1 MNTSRP
7 KSSPT
12 TLDMMEKNSMKPLA
26 GSKLEQ
32 WLCVLFIA
40 VGCLVTLLWWHGRTS
55 LWEDEIIAIT
65 HGNQPLPLFFM
76 ETLRNDIHPPLYFL
90 QLKLWHDLGFTSD
103 AAVLFNSVCCAFIS
117 LAVLFGITRKVYGA
131 RAACFATAL
140 YAVLP
145 IFAYSGAN
153 LRMYGLVPA
162 CTLLVWYVNRQWF
175 LLRER
180 KWLAWM
186 IVLEGAASYLHAIE
200 FFFVGFIAIGA
211 CLESL
216 YTMRQMRRQG
226 AAGARASAAGL
237 GGWVLAQAVV
247 LVLIVPLMGS
257 AVIRGSE
264 ATAPSTVLMSLT
276 EPGALVTGWAPA
288 SILSLRMAGL
298 LIFVFLAAVAMLE
311 RRSRVRTLA
320 IPIATLAAAIAVSML
335 AKPMIK
341 VPVFASNL
349 LPFIALGAGA
359 GLALHGS
366 RYWRAGA
373 FACMAVL
380 ACAAI
385 PLMRYQTSADA
396 YGATGRQL
404 LQAVRPGDIVVVP
417 NVSVYWGV
425 MRYAVGE
432 NWGQP
437 LDVMPPA
444 NAQWE
449 AVFRKLGPEKT
460 ALLGLRPSRDH
471 VVSNGVTYLLGD
483 DARRLTAAAS
493 RVWVVQRD
501 GYKVD
506 VQLGAPFTRQSLA
519 RPGNGDV
526 ALSFFVKD
534 ANGAP
539 VARHP
544 LAANAR

>member
-1 MNTSRP
+1 M
-7 KSSPT
+7 
-12 TLDMMEKNSMKPLA
+12 DMMEKYSMKPVA
-26 GSKLEQ
+26 KSNAEQ
-32 WLCVLFIA
+32 WLCVLFIGFA
-40 VGCLVTLLWWHGRTS
+40 CLVTLLWWHGRSS

-90 QLKLWHDLGFTSD
+90 QLKLWHDIGFSSD
-103 AAVLFNSVCCAFIS
+103 AAVLFNSVFCAFVS
-117 LAVLFGITRKVYGA
+117 LAVLFGITRKVYGTK
-131 RAACFATAL
+131 AACYAAAL
-140 YAVLP
+140 YALLP

-162 CTLLVWYVNRQWF
+162 CVLLVWYANRQWF

-180 KWLAWM
+180 KWLVWM
-186 IVLEGAASYLHAIE
+186 IVLEAASSYLHAIE

-216 YTMRQMRRQG
+216 YHARQQG
-226 AAGARASAAGL
+226 RSGARPGSGL
-237 GGWVLAQAVV
+237 GGWILVQFVV
-247 LVLIVPLMGS
+247 LLLIVPLMGS

-264 ATAPSTVLMSLT
+264 ATAPSSVLMSLT
-276 EPGALVTGWAPA
+276 EPGALVAGWGPA
-288 SILSLRMAGL
+288 SIMPLRLAGL
-298 LIFVFLAAVAMLE
+298 VIFFFLAAAALLE

-320 IPIATLAAAIAVSML
+320 IPIAALVVAIAVSML

-359 GLALHGS
+359 GLALHGN
-366 RYWRAGA
+366 RYWRSAA

-380 ACAAI
+380 AVAAL
-385 PLMRYQTSADA
+385 PLMRYQITPDTYAQTAQQILQSA
-396 YGATGRQL
+396 Q
-404 LQAVRPGDIVVVP
+404 PGDVVVVP

-432 NWGQP
+432 NWGKP
-437 LDVMPPA
+437 LDIMPPA
-444 NAQWE
+444 NPQWE

-460 ALLGLRPSRDH
+460 ALLGLRPSSDH
-471 VVSNGVTYLLGD
+471 VVSRNVTYLLGE
-483 DARRLTAAAS
+483 DARRLTANAN

-506 VQLGAPFTRQSLA
+506 VQLGAPFVRKSLA
-519 RPGNGDV
+519 HPAAGDV
-526 ALSFFVKD
+526 ALSFFVRD
-534 ANGAP
+534 ANGDT

-544 LAANAR
+544 LAANGQ